1 MALLHSTAFRLIIF
15 TLLISVFIYV
25 MILIFPGPWFHV
37 RVWQILLFFATLT
50 LLTSVLADKLLEK
63 NELNSVAVILGAAV
77 FRLLGSI
84 VFVFVVLW
92 EDYENILWFV
102 VDFFI
107 IYLLYLLFDIY
118 SLITNLR
125 LHSK

>member
-15 TLLISVFIYV
+15 TLLISVFIYI
-25 MILIFPGPWFHV
+25 MILLIPGPWFHD

-50 LLTSVLADKLLEK
+50 LVTSVLAEKFMGK
-63 NELNSVAVILGAAV
+63 NELNSVAVILGTAV

-92 EDYENILWFV
+92 KGYENILWFV